1 MIHPVLIKIQQNLFW
16 FQSESG
22 EESSFSINQQL
33 LFKIREMFKNMFRM
47 QVN

>member
-1 MIHPVLIKIQQNLFW
+1 MIHPVLIMIQPNEFG

-33 LFKIREMFKNMFRM
+33 LFKIREMFKNLFKM